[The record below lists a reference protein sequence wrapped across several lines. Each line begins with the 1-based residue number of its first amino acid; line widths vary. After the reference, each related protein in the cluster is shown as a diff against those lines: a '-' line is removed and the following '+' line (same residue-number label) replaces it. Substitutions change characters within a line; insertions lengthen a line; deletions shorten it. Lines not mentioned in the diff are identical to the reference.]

1 MSKERDEKVKN
12 IVTKFVGEFSLPLD
26 DVAAQESIESVCDP
40 SIVWT
45 DHAFHIQRVGHSAVL
60 GLRKSFNHCNQP
72 LETRIKVCGLCLV
85 ILSCFV

>member
-1 MSKERDEKVKN
+1 MSNERHEATKH

-26 DVAAQESIESVCDP
+26 DEAALGSIVSVCNP

-72 LETRIKVCGLCLV
+72 LETRIKVCDLPL
-85 ILSCFV
+85 ITLLCFV